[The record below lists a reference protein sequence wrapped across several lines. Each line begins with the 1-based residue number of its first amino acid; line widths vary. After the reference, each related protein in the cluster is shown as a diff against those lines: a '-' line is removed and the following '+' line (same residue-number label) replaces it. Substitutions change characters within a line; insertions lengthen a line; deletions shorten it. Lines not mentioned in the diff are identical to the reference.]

1 MVSVFKWQ
9 KMGNLKKDVDWFDG
23 HDLKDV
29 VCSGE
34 DSLKPELDD
43 RTNQVKKFINLLAEQ
58 FRQNLKHKSKHF
70 INFNST
76 M

>member
-43 RTNQVKKFINLLAEQ
+43 RTNQVKKFINLLAE
-58 FRQNLKHKSKHF
+58 
-70 INFNST
+70 
-76 M
+76 